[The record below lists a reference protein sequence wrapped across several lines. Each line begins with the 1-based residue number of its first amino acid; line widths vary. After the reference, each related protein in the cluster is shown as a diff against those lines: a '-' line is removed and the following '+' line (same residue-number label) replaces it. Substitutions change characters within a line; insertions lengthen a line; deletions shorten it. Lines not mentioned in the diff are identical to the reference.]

1 MLVTRLLLVRHG
13 ETAWNA
19 AGRFQGHTDVRLS
32 PHGRQQAA
40 ALARLL
46 AAEPVHVVY
55 ASDLQRAWETAL
67 ILAAPSGLLVQQE
80 PRLREITFGQ
90 WEGLTLADLQQHHAT
105 ALVAWRAD
113 PMQVAPPGGET
124 LAQVSSRVH
133 AVLASLIATGQE
145 HTVALVAHGGSLRVL
160 LCLALGLPP
169 QAYRQFSLAPG
180 SLSELYIDQ
189 QDAVL
194 TRLND
199 THHLSGVGHG
209 S

>member
-1 MLVTRLLLVRHG
+1 MTRLLLVRHG

-19 AGRFQGHTDVRLS
+19 AGRFQGHMDVPLS

-40 ALARLL
+40 ALARTL
-46 AAEPVHVVY
+46 AAEPVHAVY
-55 ASDLQRAWETAL
+55 ASDLQRTWETAL
-67 ILAAPSGLLVQQE
+67 ILAAPAGLQVQQE
-80 PRLREITFGQ
+80 PRLREITFGH
-90 WEGLTLADLQQHHAT
+90 WEGLTLAEIEQHHAT
-105 ALVAWRAD
+105 ALAAWRAD

-124 LAQVSSRVH
+124 LAQVTNRVQAAMAH
-133 AVLASLIATGQE
+133 LVAIGQE
-145 HTVALVAHGGSLRVL
+145 YTVVLVAHGGSLRVL

-169 QAYRQFSLAPG
+169 RAYRQFALAPG

-199 THHLSGVGHG
+199 THHLSGVGHD